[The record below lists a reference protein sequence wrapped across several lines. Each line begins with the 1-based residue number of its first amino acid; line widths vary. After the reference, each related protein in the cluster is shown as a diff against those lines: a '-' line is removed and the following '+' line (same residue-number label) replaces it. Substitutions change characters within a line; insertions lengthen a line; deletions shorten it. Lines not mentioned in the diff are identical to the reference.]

1 MKPSWKKIGCA
12 ILASMMFAAPFGT
25 VTEAHHH
32 SVAGVDYPYDASD
45 YYAPDRISEPD
56 SAPSRF
62 ALRDLAT
69 NGGTVYDFIRHQKSI
84 LYQLRFVDILA
95 VLQKRF
101 QIDLASLLHLPD
113 SWKNQAQ
120 IDIKKIPVATDGG
133 HGITIG
139 DLKDL
144 PVGAPISK
152 MDKLKKRPS
161 LNSDDPSDKPYD
173 VESSEAEKIA
183 QLGQNYEGLFR
194 TSTIFYGS
202 SMDGDNAIQNATQAS
217 IEANGAMQTRQ
228 AKNDLTAISGSIEG
242 NNTALYAGILEAMSL
257 DGMDYLDKTIRAQES
272 YSHATF
278 SPVNPY
284 DDDVK
289 RAEKESYDY
298 EKPEAPGMPDF

>member
-45 YYAPDRISEPD
+45 YYAPDRISKPD

-62 ALRDLAT
+62 ALRDLAA

-101 QIDLASLLHLPD
+101 QIDL
-113 SWKNQAQ
+113 
-120 IDIKKIPVATDGG
+120 KKIPVATDGG

-217 IEANGAMQTRQ
+217 IEANGAMQTCQ

>member
-12 ILASMMFAAPFGT
+12 VLASMMLAAPFGT
-25 VTEAHHH
+25 VTEAKHH
-32 SVAGVDYPYDASD
+32 SVAGVDYPYDAAD

-62 ALRDLAT
+62 ALRDLAA

-84 LYQLRFVDILA
+84 LYELRFVDVLA

-101 QIDLASLLHLPD
+101 QIDLANLLHLPD

-120 IDIKKIPVATDGG
+120 IDMKKIPVATDGG
-133 HGITIG
+133 KGITLG
-139 DLKDL
+139 SLKDL
-144 PVGAPISK
+144 PVGTPISK
-152 MDKLKKRPS
+152 VDKLKKRPS
-161 LNSDDPSDKPYD
+161 LDNDDPTDKPYD
-173 VESSEAEKIA
+173 VESTEAEKIA
-183 QLGQNYEGLFR
+183 QLGQNYEDLFK

-202 SMDGDNAIQNATQAS
+202 SMDGDDAIQNAVQAS
-217 IEANGAMQTRQ
+217 VETNGAMQTRQ
-228 AKNDLTAISGSIEG
+228 AKNNLAAVSGSIEG
-242 NNTALYAGILEAMSL
+242 NNTALYAGILENMTL

-272 YSHATF
+272 AGKAAF

-298 EKPEAPGMPDF
+298 EKPDPPGMPDF